1 MINVYKIKIKLKT
14 DEMMDNLK
22 QELEMCMND
31 FILDIKND
39 ATTKAYEDEPS
50 ELSDRTGQL
59 GNTMIAKSEWQDTK
73 LVGKITTHV
82 EYAEYVEH
90 GTGIYA
96 DEHRGARTRYKG
108 YIPSL
113 KDKTYV
119 DVKGKERTYT
129 GWVWINGQKPKH
141 FMLNTC
147 KEYRPKVKQYFRIG
161 G

>member
-14 DEMMDNLK
+14 DEMMDNIK

-31 FILDIKND
+31 FVLDMKND
-39 ATTKAYEDEPS
+39 ATTKAYADEPKHNK
-50 ELSDRTGQL
+50 RTGQL
-59 GNTMIAKSEWQDTK
+59 GNTMVASSEWQGSK
-73 LVGKITTHV
+73 LVGKVQCQV

-90 GTGIYA
+90 GSGEFS
-96 DEHRGARTRYKG
+96 DEHRGSRTGWYTKHV
-108 YIPSL
+108 S
-113 KDKTYV
+113 V
-119 DVKGKERTYT
+119 NGKEYT
-129 GWVWINGQKPKH
+129 VYHHGQKGKH